1 MKDNTSN
8 NQSYDNMNSV
18 DGKSKYKSNVCDITG
33 MGLIAIIEFSLLIN
47 RETSKCS
54 FIFELHK
61 ITIHS

>member
-8 NQSYDNMNSV
+8 NQSYDNINSV
-18 DGKSKYKSNVCDITG
+18 DGKSKYKSNICGITG
-33 MGLIAIIEFSLLIN
+33 MRLIGTIEFSLLIN

-54 FIFELHK
+54 FIYELHK